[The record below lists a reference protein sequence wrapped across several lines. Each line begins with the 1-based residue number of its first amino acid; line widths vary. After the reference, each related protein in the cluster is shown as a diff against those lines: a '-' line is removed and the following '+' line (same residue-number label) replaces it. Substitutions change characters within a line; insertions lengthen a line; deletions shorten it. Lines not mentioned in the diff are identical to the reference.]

1 MAIDKCIQSVRD
13 AMPDLDD
20 AQAEALL
27 SEVVDIVDT
36 IKSNNAAQKVTDLQA
51 AVDEAINAR
60 KKDAVREA
68 AILKRNAA
76 INYRIKLAFI
86 TKLRE
91 TPIEEVPV
99 MLNAIMAGKMGKSQ
113 YKQSIESTSRGLAS
127 MAMAVFMRT
136 VEANGVPRNVAIGFL
151 QRSKNGEKL
160 AAEVDRL
167 ATADKENPAARLK
180 GSGDPTAEAVAK
192 AMEATNEFL
201 RKQGNRSGADIA
213 RIIGRIAKQSHDKTR
228 VAKAGFETWYN
239 DISKLLDEE
248 RTFGEAPMS
257 EASKRAFLESTWK
270 HIVVGKRT
278 DLIGDLDEPPGFT
291 GPANMGKRLSRA
303 RSLHFK
309 QDGKS
314 AWTYM
319 QAYGDKHIGTAFF
332 NQLVGM
338 SDSVAAM
345 MHLGPNPKHMLTGNN
360 GFHTLAVNRAKDEG
374 NIDVVAKLTDPNYVA
389 TLNFMYDEVTGQGNA
404 LPSWGQS
411 GYYIARGA
419 NWAKNLSSAALL
431 GGTTIASVG
440 DIGTSSIRLNEVGIP
455 FFEANLSVLSGLIPE
470 AVGGRGGR
478 RTGEAREIADSLGV
492 GMDSLVAGVQSR
504 WLGND
509 AINGQGAHFVSAVM
523 RVTGMNWMNDSLKT
537 AVSLSLSNFIA
548 KQAGKKFDDLNLSL
562 RSEMEAYGLTPEDF
576 DLMNSVVREVDGV
589 KFHDISAIDDV
600 DAQIRINGFFT
611 GFANSAILTPGAQAN
626 VAARGQGRRGDLFT
640 EFRNLFMH
648 LKSFSVTYGME
659 ILSRGFSKSNEGHR
673 TGMLVKILLTSMVY
687 GYIAST
693 LKDLVKGKEPIDL
706 TANPT
711 NFGKVMFRSL
721 AQGGGLGFYGDTLI
735 GMLAGDARYAE
746 GMAEILG
753 GPVVGNIARATQIP
767 KQFIEGDIDR
777 AGQTGYRIFKSML
790 PGANI
795 FYARLA
801 LDYLLFWN
809 ISEYLNPGWAR
820 NYEQRIRNETGQ
832 EYFDDVPFIGS
843 LRPTEAVR

>member
-1 MAIDKCIQSVRD
+1 
-13 AMPDLDD
+13 
-20 AQAEALL
+20 
-27 SEVVDIVDT
+27 
-36 IKSNNAAQKVTDLQA
+36 
-51 AVDEAINAR
+51 
-60 KKDAVREA
+60 
-68 AILKRNAA
+68 
-76 INYRIKLAFI
+76 
-86 TKLRE
+86 
-91 TPIEEVPV
+91 
-99 MLNAIMAGKMGKSQ
+99 
-113 YKQSIESTSRGLAS
+113 
-127 MAMAVFMRT
+127 
-136 VEANGVPRNVAIGFL
+136 
-151 QRSKNGEKL
+151 
-160 AAEVDRL
+160 
-167 ATADKENPAARLK
+167 
-180 GSGDPTAEAVAK
+180 
-192 AMEATNEFL
+192 
-201 RKQGNRSGADIA
+201 
-213 RIIGRIAKQSHDKTR
+213 
-228 VAKAGFETWYN
+228 
-239 DISKLLDEE
+239 
-248 RTFGEAPMS
+248 
-257 EASKRAFLESTWK
+257 
-270 HIVVGKRT
+270 
-278 DLIGDLDEPPGFT
+278 
-291 GPANMGKRLSRA
+291 
-303 RSLHFK
+303 
-309 QDGKS
+309 
-314 AWTYM
+314 
-319 QAYGDKHIGTAFF
+319 
-332 NQLVGM
+332 
-338 SDSVAAM
+338 
-345 MHLGPNPKHMLTGNN
+345 
-360 GFHTLAVNRAKDEG
+360 
-374 NIDVVAKLTDPNYVA
+374 
-389 TLNFMYDEVTGQGNA
+389 
-404 LPSWGQS
+404 
-411 GYYIARGA
+411 
-419 NWAKNLSSAALL
+419 
-431 GGTTIASVG
+431 
-440 DIGTSSIRLNEVGIP
+440 LNEVGIP
-455 FFEANLSVLSGLIPE
+455 FFEANASVLSGLIPE

-537 AVSLSLSNFIA
+537 AASLSLSNFIA

-576 DLMNSVVREVDGV
+576 NLMNSVVREVDGV

-721 AQGGGLGFYGDTLI
+721 AQGGGLGFYGDTVI
-735 GMLAGDARYAE
+735 GMLAGDARYGE

-820 NYEQRIRNETGQ
+820 NYEQRIRDETGQ
-832 EYFDDVPFIGS
+832 EYFDAV
-843 LRPTEAVR
+843 RPTEAVR